1 MRVLLVKLSSL
12 GDVLHNLPVVSDL
25 ARAMPEIEIDW
36 VTETPYAALLALHP
50 QVRRV
55 YTTHLR
61 DLKKRWWSPAAWAT
75 LKDDKARLSR
85 ETYDTIVDTQ
95 GLIKSAL
102 VARVANGPIAG
113 FSRETAREPLAA
125 RGYDQHF
132 AVPCDLHAVERN
144 RRLAAGI
151 FGYALSETV
160 NYGLR
165 VPPSVANAMLPTSY
179 VVFLHA
185 TSRADKMW
193 PEAHWIALAE
203 CLRRREQDIGVVL
216 PWGNAAE
223 KRTSERLASA
233 IPAAIVPP
241 SMSLLGAASLLARA
255 RGVVGVDTGLAHLS
269 VALARPTVGLYL
281 TTSPALTGLYGSDIA
296 INLGGGNPKL
306 PVVPSVDDAWA
317 SLLSLLSA
325 A

>member
-25 ARAMPEIEIDW
+25 ARAMPAIEIDW
-36 VTETPYAALLALHP
+36 VTEAPYAALVALHP

-55 YTTHLR
+55 YATHLR
-61 DLKKRWWSPAAWAT
+61 GLKKRWWSPAAWST
-75 LKDDKARLSR
+75 FIDDKAQLSGQ
-85 ETYDTIVDTQ
+85 TYDMIVDTQ

-125 RGYDQHF
+125 RGYDQHV
-132 AVPCDLHAVERN
+132 AAPSNLHAVERN

-151 FGYALSETV
+151 FGYALTDAV

-165 VPPSVANAMLPTSY
+165 VPPSAVGATPPMPY

-203 CLRRREQDIGVVL
+203 CLRRHQQGIGVVL

-233 IPAAIVPP
+233 IPAAIVPAA
-241 SMSLLGAASLLARA
+241 MSLLDAASLLSTAS
-255 RGVVGVDTGLAHLS
+255 GVVGVDTGLAHLS

-281 TTSPALTGLYGSDIA
+281 TTSPALTGLYGSDTA
-296 INLGGGNPKL
+296 INLGGGTPKL
-306 PVVPSVDDAWA
+306 PVVPSVDDARGA
-317 SLLSLLSA
+317 LLQLLTA